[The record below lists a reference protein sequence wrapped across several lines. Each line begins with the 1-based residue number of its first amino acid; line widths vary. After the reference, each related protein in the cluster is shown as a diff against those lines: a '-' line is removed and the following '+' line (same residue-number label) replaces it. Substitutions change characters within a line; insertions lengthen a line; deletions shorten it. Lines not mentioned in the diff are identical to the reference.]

1 MFLAIFLKAL
11 RNYATDILFRSK
23 KLTYFASDWNFMI
36 NFEADTIII
45 TEGSIEN
52 QMYIVIEGKVA
63 IYIERD
69 GKEIPLATIDAPNF
83 LGEMAIYRNQ
93 HSKYSAKA
101 LTDTRMLVIE
111 NQAQIESFVTKN
123 LSLSAT
129 MMTIMGNRIA
139 IIDDLLITKME
150 EINKLNVVDPFLV

>member
-1 MFLAIFLKAL
+1 
-11 RNYATDILFRSK
+11 
-23 KLTYFASDWNFMI
+23 MI
-36 NFEADTIII
+36 NFDADKIII
-45 TEGSIEN
+45 TEGSIEKH
-52 QMYIVIEGKVA
+52 MYIVLEGQVE

-69 GKEIPLATIDAPNF
+69 DKEIPLATIDAPNF

-93 HSKYSAKA
+93 PIKYSAKA

-111 NQAQIESFVTKN
+111 NQAQLESFASKN

-139 IIDDLLITKME
+139 VIDDLLITKVE
-150 EINKLNVVDPFLV
+150 ELNKLNAADFFIA

>member
-1 MFLAIFLKAL
+1 
-11 RNYATDILFRSK
+11 
-23 KLTYFASDWNFMI
+23 MI
-36 NFEADTIII
+36 NFEADTIIL
-45 TEGSIEN
+45 TEGSIEK
-52 QMYIVIEGKVA
+52 QMYIVLEGKVE

-69 GKEIPLATIDAPNF
+69 NKEIPLATIDAPNI

-111 NQAQIESFVTKN
+111 NQAQLESFASKN
-123 LSLSAT
+123 LSLSST

-139 IIDDLLITKME
+139 VIDDLLITKVE
-150 EINKLNVVDPFLV
+150 ELNKLNAADPFIA

>member
-1 MFLAIFLKAL
+1 
-11 RNYATDILFRSK
+11 
-23 KLTYFASDWNFMI
+23 MI
-36 NFEADTIII
+36 NFDADKIII
-45 TEGSIEN
+45 TEGSVEKH
-52 QMYIVIEGKVA
+52 MYIVLEGKVE

-69 GKEIPLATIDAPNF
+69 NKEIPLATIDAPNI

-111 NQAQIESFVTKN
+111 NQAQLESFASKN
-123 LSLSAT
+123 LSLSST

-139 IIDDLLITKME
+139 VIDDLLITKVE
-150 EINKLNVVDPFLV
+150 ELNKLNAADPFIA

>member
-1 MFLAIFLKAL
+1 MYIIQAKIK
-11 RNYATDILFRSK
+11 T
-23 KLTYFASDWNFMI
+23 FANVQEFMI
-36 NFEADTIII
+36 NFDADKIII
-45 TEGSIEN
+45 TEGSVEKH
-52 QMYIVIEGKVA
+52 MYIVLEGKVE

-69 GKEIPLATIDAPNF
+69 NKEIPLATIDAPNI

-111 NQAQIESFVTKN
+111 NQAQLESFASKN
-123 LSLSAT
+123 LSLSST

-139 IIDDLLITKME
+139 VIDDLLITKVE
-150 EINKLNVVDPFLV
+150 ELNKLNAADPFIA